1 MAKLGRYKR
10 KSVLVA
16 PTLHFPTNASRASG
30 AADPGSKQLTMTNSE
45 NRCVFV
51 VKDPKQGDFQNV
63 LALGGAIARNL
74 DVPLEVVDL
83 QCRVRL
89 PAFLL
94 NNMLAHSK
102 GRAAGA
108 TRAHRAMQ
116 SLLFK
121 GEVPAGLKPVAVV
134 STLGRGET
142 QGAFIGR
149 VWQVPAIHLGRPKRV
164 PREFFSAVIAHPGD
178 DAAASDFAL
187 PIAPT
192 RMTASSRNRRGD
204 GTTIERVCLLL
215 GGDARGVID
224 YEESFWRRCL
234 DVATAT
240 ASAHQARLS
249 VITSPRTGRA
259 VETSIEEAARQH
271 PAIIDSLILFG
282 QGTRQDIA
290 PEITASD
297 VTFVTAES
305 ISMMS
310 DALAS
315 GARVVAVH
323 NGQLPKSARVQS
335 FLMQHAEQ
343 KTLRILDLSLWD
355 GTVPPLCD
363 IEPLETSWSDLFWG
377 HVRPMFAAC

>member
-1 MAKLGRYKR
+1 
-10 KSVLVA
+10 
-16 PTLHFPTNASRASG
+16 
-30 AADPGSKQLTMTNSE
+30 MTNLE
-45 NRCVFV
+45 NKCVFV

-63 LALGGAIARNL
+63 LALGGAIAKNL

-83 QCRVRL
+83 QCRLRL
-89 PAFLL
+89 PTFLL
-94 NNMLAHSK
+94 KTLLAGGQ
-102 GRAAGA
+102 GRVTGA
-108 TRAHRAMQ
+108 TRVHRAMQ
-116 SLLFK
+116 SLFFR
-121 GEVPAGLKPVAVV
+121 GEIPADLKPVAVV

-178 DAAASDFAL
+178 EAAVSDFAL

-192 RMTASSRNRRGD
+192 RMTALSRDRRGD
-204 GTTIERVCLLL
+204 GAAIERVCLLL
-215 GGDARGVID
+215 GGNARGVID
-224 YEESFWRRCL
+224 YEESFWKRCL

-259 VETSIEEAARQH
+259 AETSIEDTARQN
-271 PAIIDSLILFG
+271 PAIIDRLILFG
-282 QGTRQDIA
+282 QGKQQDIA

-297 VTFVTAES
+297 VIFVTAES

-323 NGQLPKSARVQS
+323 NGQLPQSSRVQS
-335 FLMQHAEQ
+335 FLTQHAEQ
-343 KTLRILDLSLWD
+343 KTLRILDLSQWD
-355 GTVPPLCD
+355 GTVPPLGD
-363 IEPLETSWSDLFWG
+363 IEPFETSWSELFWS
-377 HVRPMFAAC
+377 HVRPLFESPSK